1 MPKGYRSK
9 PRKDSLI
16 IAQLFEEAERMGVT
30 QREIGEAVG
39 TDQKMISRY
48 KLGRS
53 NPSVLRL
60 EKMANF
66 LGMELAL
73 VYQSEKEP

>member
-1 MPKGYRSK
+1 
-9 PRKDSLI
+9 
-16 IAQLFEEAERMGVT
+16 MGVT